1 MSSDVIC
8 SEVTVMPFE
17 FQSGMKMY
25 EVTWER
31 DGEKLHVVNL
41 HAGDEVG
48 AIVRAEEIFAE
59 HPELDFDRNDT
70 VVRVRLLP

>member
-1 MSSDVIC
+1 
-8 SEVTVMPFE
+8 
-17 FQSGMKMY
+17 MKMY

-41 HAGDEVG
+41 HAADEVG

-59 HPELDFDRNDT
+59 HPELDFDRNET
-70 VVRVRLLP
+70 AVRVRLLG

>member
-1 MSSDVIC
+1 M
-8 SEVTVMPFE
+8 TFK

-31 DGEKLHVVNL
+31 DGEKLHVMNL
-41 HAGDEVG
+41 HAADEVG

-59 HPELDFDRNDT
+59 HPELDFDRNDST
-70 VVRVRLLP
+70 VRARLQELPYIPEDDD

>member
-1 MSSDVIC
+1 MIVSTLEGTI
-8 SEVTVMPFE
+8 MAFE
-17 FQSGMKMY
+17 FRSGMKMY

-41 HAGDEVG
+41 HAADEVG

-70 VVRVRLLP
+70 VVRVRLLV